1 VSDSG
6 ERIAALET
14 QMSTLL
20 KKVDNI
26 EEDVSVIRTT
36 LTQQRGFI
44 AGMLTILAPLW
55 GLVLFLAHKAWDN
68 FYGASN

>member
-1 VSDSG
+1 MTDNG

-14 QMSTLL
+14 QMETLL
-20 KKVDNI
+20 SRLDAI
-26 EEDVSVIRTT
+26 ETDTKEIKAT

-55 GLVLFLAHKAWDN
+55 GFAIFVANKLWDTFSGN
-68 FYGASN
+68 WS